1 MCVRVPMAG
10 AMATDPRGL
19 RPFAPLLDAWL
30 RFQEESPRPFTIP
43 GHKHRTDLV
52 GDVIA
57 GDVPYYAGLDT
68 MKLAHGVLLDA
79 QARAAALWG
88 AEHAWFSVGGS
99 THGNQGIALALGQPG
114 EKVIVARTLH
124 RSMLLALVLA
134 GLEPVWVTPRVDQ
147 AGMPR
152 GVHPDDLAQAL
163 AEHPRSVGVLIG
175 DPSYLGTVGDVA
187 GLVEVAHGHGPHG
200 IPIAVDA
207 AWAAH
212 FGSHPDL
219 PPHATSQGADLVVM
233 SAHKTLPAWSQAA
246 IVLAQGDRIDVA
258 RLAAG
263 LDATATTSPAGAIL
277 ASIDAARALL
287 ERHGAELLATA
298 MDLVTRARTRLAQIP
313 GVEVLH
319 GAGVDPLKLVID
331 LRGSGADGLAVEQDL
346 LHVGHPL
353 ELADRDLLVA
363 MVTLADDEGALTSLT
378 QALSDAIERH
388 RGTPRTIQSSG
399 IWDLRPVQRMS
410 PRAAFFAPRRAVPI
424 QEAIGRICGE
434 LIAPYPPGIPVL
446 APGEEV
452 TRDAVNRLQAARSA
466 GARIAYAADPALATL
481 VVVEGC

>member
-1 MCVRVPMAG
+1 
-10 AMATDPRGL
+10 
-19 RPFAPLLDAWL
+19 
-30 RFQEESPRPFTIP
+30 
-43 GHKHRTDLV
+43 
-52 GDVIA
+52 
-57 GDVPYYAGLDT
+57 
-68 MKLAHGVLLDA
+68 
-79 QARAAALWG
+79 
-88 AEHAWFSVGGS
+88 
-99 THGNQGIALALGQPG
+99 
-114 EKVIVARTLH
+114 
-124 RSMLLALVLA
+124 
-134 GLEPVWVTPRVDQ
+134 
-147 AGMPR
+147 
-152 GVHPDDLAQAL
+152 
-163 AEHPRSVGVLIG
+163 
-175 DPSYLGTVGDVA
+175 
-187 GLVEVAHGHGPHG
+187 
-200 IPIAVDA
+200 
-207 AWAAH
+207 
-212 FGSHPDL
+212 
-219 PPHATSQGADLVVM
+219 
-233 SAHKTLPAWSQAA
+233 
-246 IVLAQGDRIDVA
+246 
-258 RLAAG
+258 
-263 LDATATTSPAGAIL
+263 
-277 ASIDAARALL
+277 
-287 ERHGAELLATA
+287 
-298 MDLVTRARTRLAQIP
+298 MDLVRRARTRLAQIP
-313 GVEVLH
+313 GVEVLQ